1 MIKLTG
7 NNLTRLLIEM
17 NEMSE
22 KRFVGFYN
30 KSVILTYCGLISAFI
45 SMYLAWNAEGYDF
58 RWSIF
63 FLMIA
68 GLCDMFDG
76 TVARRVK
83 RTEQE
88 KKFGIQLDSL
98 CDIVCFGV
106 TPATITYMLYNGNS
120 ARIYGLF
127 AGFVLTLCGL
137 IRLAYFNVTEEE
149 RQEQTSERR
158 DYYQGL
164 PITASA
170 IGVPVAYIV
179 GKAFVWISR
188 QTIALPV
195 FFSTFM
201 LFVSFLYVFNFP
213 VKKPHKR
220 GMMIMIVC
228 CLALFAGV
236 LLV

>member
-1 MIKLTG
+1 
-7 NNLTRLLIEM
+7 M
-17 NEMSE
+17 NENQKE
-22 KRFVGFYN
+22 NRFVGFYN
-30 KSVILTYCGLISAFI
+30 PSVILTYIGVTCAFI
-45 SMYLAWNAEGYDF
+45 SMYLAWSAETPEDF

-63 FLMIA
+63 CLMLA

-76 TVARRVK
+76 TIARLIK

-106 TPATITYMLYNGNS
+106 TPATIAFM
-120 ARIYGLF
+120 IYRGAETCWFGLV
-127 AGFVLTLCGL
+127 AGWVLTICGV

-149 RQEQTSERR
+149 RQAETTERR
-158 DYYQGL
+158 EYYQGM

-170 IGVPVAYIV
+170 IGVPVAFIV
-179 GKAFVWISR
+179 GRILVRILDWE
-188 QTIALPV
+188 IALPL
-195 FFSTFM
+195 FFSAFM
-201 LFVSFLYVFNFP
+201 LFVSFLYVYNFP
-213 VKKPHKR
+213 VRKPHKT
-220 GMMIMIVC
+220 GMIIMIVS

>member
-1 MIKLTG
+1 MK
-7 NNLTRLLIEM
+7 
-17 NEMSE
+17 E

-30 KSVILTYCGLISAFI
+30 PSVILTYTGVTFAFV
-45 SMYLAWNAEGYDF
+45 SMFLAWNATEQTDF

-76 TVARRVK
+76 TVARLVK

-106 TPATITYMLYNGNS
+106 TPATIAYMLYFGS
-120 ARIYGLF
+120 EMRFLGLI
-127 AGFVLTLCGL
+127 AGLVLTICGV

-149 RQEQTSERR
+149 RQAETNERR
-158 DYYQGL
+158 EYYQGM

-170 IGVPVAYIV
+170 IGVPVAYIAGRILGLIFGV
-179 GKAFVWISR
+179 TSV
-188 QTIALPV
+188 LPV
-195 FFSTFM
+195 FFSAFM
-201 LFVSFLYVFNFP
+201 LFVAFLYIFNFP
-213 VKKPHKR
+213 VRKPHKK
-220 GMMIMIVC
+220 GMIIMIVC
-228 CLALFAGV
+228 SLALFAGV
-236 LLV
+236 LIV

>member
-1 MIKLTG
+1 MK
-7 NNLTRLLIEM
+7 EQ
-17 NEMSE
+17 
-22 KRFVGFYN
+22 RFVGFYN
-30 KSVILTYCGLISAFI
+30 PSVILTYCGLICAFI
-45 SMYLAWNAEGYDF
+45 SMFLAWESSGGDM

-63 FLMIA
+63 CLMLA

-83 RTEQE
+83 RNEQE

-106 TPATITYMLYNGNS
+106 TPATIAYMIYDGDS
-120 ARIYGLF
+120 ARVFGLI

-149 RQEQTSERR
+149 RQEKTSERR
-158 DYYQGL
+158 DYYQGM

-170 IGVPVAYIV
+170 IGVPVAYIA
-179 GKAFVWISR
+179 GSLLAWIFDMER
-188 QTIALPV
+188 ILPV
-195 FFSTFM
+195 FFSGFM
-201 LFVSFLYVFNFP
+201 LFVAFLYVYNFP
-213 VKKPHKR
+213 VRKPHKR
-220 GMMIMIVC
+220 GMIIMIVC

>member
-1 MIKLTG
+1 M
-7 NNLTRLLIEM
+7 
-17 NEMSE
+17 E
-22 KRFVGFYN
+22 KKQRFVGFYN
-30 KSVILTYCGLISAFI
+30 PSVILTYLGLTCAFI
-45 SMYLAWNAEGYDF
+45 SMFRAWEEDF
-58 RWSIF
+58 RWAIF
-63 FLMIA
+63 FLMLA

-76 TVARRVK
+76 TVARRIK
-83 RTEQE
+83 RNESE

-106 TPATITYMLYNGNS
+106 TPATIAYMIYGGSN
-120 ARIYGLF
+120 ARFFGLF

-149 RQEQTSERR
+149 RQAQTSERR
-158 DYYQGL
+158 DYYQGM

-179 GKAFVWISR
+179 GKLLATIIDRS
-188 QTIALPV
+188 IALPI
-195 FFSTFM
+195 FFSAFM
-201 LFVSFLYVFNFP
+201 LFVAFLYVYNFP
-213 VKKPHKR
+213 VRKPHKK
-220 GMMIMIVC
+220 GMIIMIVC

>member
-1 MIKLTG
+1 MK
-7 NNLTRLLIEM
+7 
-17 NEMSE
+17 E

-30 KSVILTYCGLISAFI
+30 PSVILTYCGLLFAFI
-45 SMYLAWNAEGYDF
+45 SMYLAWNAEGSDF

-63 FLMIA
+63 FLMLA

-83 RTEQE
+83 RNEQE

-106 TPATITYMLYNGNS
+106 TPATITYMLYDGAS
-120 ARIYGLF
+120 IRIIGLI

-149 RQEQTSERR
+149 RQAQTSERR
-158 DYYQGL
+158 DYYQGM

-179 GKAFVWISR
+179 GKLLALIVNESL
-188 QTIALPV
+188 ALPV
-195 FFSTFM
+195 FFSAFM

-213 VKKPHKR
+213 VRKPHKK
-220 GMMIMIVC
+220 GMIIMIVS

>member
-1 MIKLTG
+1 MKE
-7 NNLTRLLIEM
+7 N
-17 NEMSE
+17 
-22 KRFVGFYN
+22 RFVGFYN
-30 KSVILTYCGLISAFI
+30 PSVILTYCGLACAFV
-45 SMYLAWNAEGYDF
+45 SMYLAWNANGYNF

-63 FLMIA
+63 FLMLA

-98 CDIVCFGV
+98 CDIVCFGI
-106 TPATITYMLYNGNS
+106 TPATIAYMIYDGASL
-120 ARIYGLF
+120 RIFGLV
-127 AGFVLTLCGL
+127 AGFILTLCGL

-149 RQEQTSERR
+149 RQAQTTKRR
-158 DYYQGL
+158 DYYQGM

-179 GKAFVWISR
+179 GSLLALLFNENLV
-188 QTIALPV
+188 LPV
-195 FFSTFM
+195 FFSAFM
-201 LFVSFLYVFNFP
+201 LFVSFLYIFNFP
-213 VKKPHKR
+213 VRKPHKK
-220 GMMIMIVC
+220 GMIIMIVS

>member
-1 MIKLTG
+1 MKE
-7 NNLTRLLIEM
+7 N
-17 NEMSE
+17 
-22 KRFVGFYN
+22 RFVGFYN
-30 KSVILTYCGLISAFI
+30 PSVILTYIGVTFAFV
-45 SMYLAWNAEGYDF
+45 SMYLAWSATEQTDF

-63 FLMIA
+63 SLMLA

-106 TPATITYMLYNGNS
+106 TPATIAFMLYLGDDL
-120 ARIYGLF
+120 RFFGLV
-127 AGFVLTLCGL
+127 AGWVLTICGV

-149 RQEQTSERR
+149 RQAETSERR
-158 DYYQGL
+158 EYYQGM

-170 IGVPVAYIV
+170 IGVPVAFIV
-179 GKAFVWISR
+179 GRILTKLVSE
-188 QTIALPV
+188 TNALPL
-195 FFSTFM
+195 FFSAFM
-201 LFVSFLYVFNFP
+201 LFVAFLYIFNFP
-213 VKKPHKR
+213 VRKPHKR

-236 LLV
+236 LIV

>member
-1 MIKLTG
+1 MK
-7 NNLTRLLIEM
+7 
-17 NEMSE
+17 E

-30 KSVILTYCGLISAFI
+30 PSVILTYCGLLCAFI
-45 SMYLAWNAEGYDF
+45 SMYLAWNAEGSDF

-63 FLMIA
+63 FLMLA

-83 RTEQE
+83 RNEQE

-106 TPATITYMLYNGNS
+106 TPATITYMLYDGAS
-120 ARIYGLF
+120 IRIIGLI

-137 IRLAYFNVTEEE
+137 IRLAYFNVTEED
-149 RQEQTSERR
+149 RQAQTSERR
-158 DYYQGL
+158 DYYQGMT
-164 PITASA
+164 ITASA

-179 GKAFVWISR
+179 GKLLALIVNESL
-188 QTIALPV
+188 ALPV
-195 FFSTFM
+195 FFSAFM

-213 VKKPHKR
+213 VRKPHKK
-220 GMMIMIVC
+220 GMIIMIVS